1 MNVTSVDW
9 LPSVFIGLMGL
20 SFLIYAIL
28 DGYDLG
34 VGVLLPLDNPQ
45 QRDTIIILLD
55 HFGTLMKLG

>member
-1 MNVTSVDW
+1 MTTATIDW
-9 LPSVFIGLMGL
+9 LPMVFIGLMGL

-45 QRDTIIILLD
+45 QRYYDLFYRAIL
-55 HFGTLMKLG
+55 GCQ